1 MLILIAVSAATL
13 YFGQFYLWTAQLSDD
28 TNDKLGPAI
37 EFRKNAF
44 CMSHCLFAIRADI
57 IILTIGFYLP
67 RFI

>member
-44 CMSHCLFAIRADI
+44 WMSLLFLVI
-57 IILTIGFYLP
+57 IILIYFYL
-67 RFI
+67 